1 MFTGFSAS
9 NYKAWRATGD
19 VALAPIT
26 GFFGA
31 NSSGKTSLLQL
42 FLLLKQTVQSP
53 DTSKV
58 LDLGDDGAGALASV
72 GGWQNLCFGRVLPQF
87 LEFSFTWTPLHRM
100 AVEIFQPE
108 TDIPDEI
115 VELSRLSPAPAR
127 IRRRDFDRRCRTV
140 VHDDLVTQVER
151 HHLDIDAVKKPVAGT
166 AVMRSPIS

>member
-9 NYKAWRATGD
+9 NCKAWRATGD

-100 AVEIFQPE
+100 AAEIF
-108 TDIPDEI
+108 
-115 VELSRLSPAPAR
+115 
-127 IRRRDFDRRCRTV
+127 
-140 VHDDLVTQVER
+140 
-151 HHLDIDAVKKPVAGT
+151 T
-166 AVMRSPIS
+166 A